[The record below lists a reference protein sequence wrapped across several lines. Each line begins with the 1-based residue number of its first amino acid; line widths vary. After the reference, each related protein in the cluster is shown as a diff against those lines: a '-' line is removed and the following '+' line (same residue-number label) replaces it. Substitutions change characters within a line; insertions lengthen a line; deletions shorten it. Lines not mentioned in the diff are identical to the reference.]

1 MSDMLEEF
9 YKTDWI
15 LESSPGKF
23 YSIKTLEPVE
33 LEDNE

>member
-1 MSDMLEEF
+1 MADILDEF
-9 YKTDWI
+9 WKTDWI

-33 LEDNE
+33 MEGSK

>member
-1 MSDMLEEF
+1 MSNMLEEF

-23 YSIKTLEPVE
+23 YSINTLEPVE

>member
-1 MSDMLEEF
+1 MSILDEF
-9 YKTDWI
+9 WETDWI

-33 LEDNE
+33 MEEDK